1 MYHLT
6 NEESWPY
13 FQRAMLTG
21 IGVKSSGNYEGARTE
36 YITNSVLTA
45 AGVGTI
51 DELRAM
57 SVQDLTSNVWTNAE
71 NAYMGWSI
79 GWSSGVGQP
88 TDGTLPEPGTVR
100 SYQPEGAYQ
109 PIVDGNTY
117 TDYTMFKVLLLIST
131 SIPKTLDSTR

>member
-13 FQRAMLTG
+13 FQRLMLTG

-36 YITNSVLTA
+36 YITNSVLDA
-45 AGVGTI
+45 AGVGTV

-79 GWSSGVGQP
+79 NWSSGIGQP
-88 TDGTLPEPGTVR
+88 SDGSLPEPGTVR

-117 TDYTMFKVLLLIST
+117 TDYTMFKVCLLNLAFL
-131 SIPKTLDSTR
+131 PNL